1 MDGLEDNTLV
11 SVIMSVYDGDSAVYL
26 RESIHSVVNQS
37 YKNIEIILIGDGVT
51 ELNLL
56 NEIRGMELQ
65 YSDVLSYLP
74 QDKNKGLASCMNLAI
89 SKAIGCFIARMDADD
104 IMDLKRLEEQVIFLK
119 ENSQVDIVGSFIK
132 EFNIDSG
139 SEKLVVYPVDH
150 ESMKSSFGKRN
161 PLAHPSVMMKRSFFD
176 KAGYYPLHT
185 DKDEDTILW
194 LNGFLNNCRFANIPQ
209 PLTNMRVSNGF
220 FERRSGIFKAWQ
232 DFRNRSRVIMSLDLS
247 KKNFIYSIGRF
258 IIQIIPSPFIKRY
271 IYMNYR

>member
-1 MDGLEDNTLV
+1 MNSLV
-11 SVIMSVYDGDSAVYL
+11 SIIMSVYNGDSTVYL
-26 RESIHSVVNQS
+26 RESIHSIVNQS

-56 NEIRGMELQ
+56 NEIREIELQ
-65 YSDVLSYLP
+65 CNDVLTFFP
-74 QDKNKGLASCMNLAI
+74 QDKNKGLAFCMNLAI
-89 SKAIGCFIARMDADD
+89 SKANGCFIARMDADD
-104 IMDLKRLEEQVIFLK
+104 IMDLKRLEEQVVFLK

-139 SEKLVVYPVDH
+139 TEKLVTYPVDH
-150 ESMKSSFGKRN
+150 ESMKDSFGKRN

-194 LNGFLNNCRFANIPQ
+194 LNGFLNNCRFANIPL

-232 DFRNRSRVIMSLDLS
+232 DFRNRSRVIMSLNLS
-247 KKNFIYSIGRF
+247 KTNFIYSIGRF